1 MLELPIRHI
10 LFPFDFSGQAHAAA
24 RYVTAFARRFG
35 AHVSMLSVVPNG
47 YATVPAVMGGSAIHA
62 GERSEEWKRALKCR
76 LDRELLSDF
85 SGVDVERVVD
95 CGDAALRIEDFAHN
109 GDVDLVMMPTHGLGV
124 FRSLLAGS
132 VTSKVLH
139 DVRCPIWTAAHADT
153 QRAPELPRS
162 ILCAVD
168 ATNEGVPLVQY
179 AALFS
184 KRVGATLSIL
194 HVVEPVSDWPSLARE
209 RALQEEVRDTASK
222 AVESMLA
229 SAHVEARTRVVVGD
243 IVRRAA
249 ETAREEHADLV
260 IVGRGAV
267 REPFARLRNH
277 SLGIIEQ
284 SPCPVLSV

>member
-1 MLELPIRHI
+1 MLELSIRHI
-10 LFPFDFSGQAHAAA
+10 LFPFDFSCQAHAAA
-24 RYVTAFARRFG
+24 RYVTAFAKRFG
-35 AHVSMLSVVPNG
+35 AHVSMLSVVPSG
-47 YATVPAVMGGSAIHA
+47 YATVLASMGGTAIHA
-62 GERSEEWKRALKCR
+62 SERSEEWKRALKCR
-76 LDRELLSDF
+76 LDRELLTEF

-109 GDVDLVMMPTHGLGV
+109 ADVDLVMMPTHGLGV
-124 FRSLLAGS
+124 FRALLAGS
-132 VTSKVLH
+132 VASKVLH
-139 DVRCPIWTAAHADT
+139 DVRCPIWTAAHAYT

-162 ILCAVD
+162 IVCAVD
-168 ATNEGVPLVQY
+168 ATNEGVPLVQH

-184 KRVGATLSIL
+184 KRVGATLTIL
-194 HVVEPVSDWPSLARE
+194 RVVEP
-209 RALQEEVRDTASK
+209 EEVRDTASK

-229 SAHVEARTRVVVGD
+229 AAQVEATTRVVVGD

-249 ETAREEHADLV
+249 EAAREEHADLI
-260 IVGRGAV
+260 IVGRGAI

>member
-1 MLELPIRHI
+1 MLELSIRHI
-10 LFPFDFSGQAHAAA
+10 LFPFDFSCQAHAAA
-24 RYVTAFARRFG
+24 RYVTAFAKRFG
-35 AHVSMLSVVPNG
+35 AHVSMLSVVPSG
-47 YATVPAVMGGSAIHA
+47 YATVPATMGGTAIHA
-62 GERSEEWKRALKCR
+62 SERSEEWKRALKCR
-76 LDRELLSDF
+76 LDRELLTEF

-109 GDVDLVMMPTHGLGV
+109 ADVDLVMMPTHGLGV
-124 FRSLLAGS
+124 FRALLAGS
-132 VTSKVLH
+132 VASKVLH
-139 DVRCPIWTAAHADT
+139 DVRCPIWTAAHAYT

-162 ILCAVD
+162 IVCAVD
-168 ATNEGVPLVQY
+168 ATNEGVPLVQH

-184 KRVGATLSIL
+184 KRVGATLTIL
-194 HVVEPVSDWPSLARE
+194 RVVEP
-209 RALQEEVRDTASK
+209 EEVRDTASK

-229 SAHVEARTRVVVGD
+229 AAQVEATTRVVVGD

-249 ETAREEHADLV
+249 EAAREEHADLI
-260 IVGRGAV
+260 IVGRGAI